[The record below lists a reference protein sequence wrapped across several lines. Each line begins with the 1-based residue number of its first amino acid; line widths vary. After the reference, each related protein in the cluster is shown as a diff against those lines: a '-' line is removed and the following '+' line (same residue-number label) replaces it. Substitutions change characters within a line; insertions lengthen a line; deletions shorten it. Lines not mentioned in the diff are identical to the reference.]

1 MATCEGPG
9 AEELGTSSIV
19 ASIGGAKGRRGGMS
33 AGAPMMYSS
42 RHVRSSPKEME
53 EWIGSSRSGMS
64 AKTQ

>member
-1 MATCEGPG
+1 VVGREDPR
-9 AEELGTSSIV
+9 AEELGTSSIATSV
-19 ASIGGAKGRRGGMS
+19 DGAEGRRGGTS

-64 AKTQ
+64 AKT